1 MSEQMTLPGMSEY
14 TSLQESRAG
23 SLPCD
28 SQDGKGRCGRG
39 VARANRTR
47 RRGSGKE
54 TPTPETYGPISFG
67 SSASAALQ
75 SCLASR
81 LARRFGTD
89 GSMEYAETWRLKA
102 TPAGRQYWE
111 HTASQRR
118 ISDSG
123 CTGWPSPD
131 HHTRGGITKM
141 GPRPSGHKRQT
152 SLQDAAKLT
161 GWPTPNAMEGGAT
174 SRSVDRKDELLMGG
188 LVQGLRIERVPVGGT
203 GLGITEPGREATPT
217 TLYPQSLAGWGTP
230 RVTTNN
236 GYPSPQCTGKG
247 SRLEDQV
254 ALTGWPTPDAHPDAP
269 NSSTTME
276 NGRIAR
282 RLTVQ
287 GLGNAAKLT
296 GWNTP
301 RSTDGSKG
309 GPNQAGGALPADAAL
324 AGWVTASARDWKD
337 GRASQ
342 ETMDRNGRP
351 LNEQVVH
358 GLTSPSSTAATARPG
373 ASVISQLFSLWLM
386 GYPLSET
393 TPAWNTC
400 SPGWESWALM
410 QRLLSE
416 C

>member
-1 MSEQMTLPGMSEY
+1 
-14 TSLQESRAG
+14 
-23 SLPCD
+23 
-28 SQDGKGRCGRG
+28 
-39 VARANRTR
+39 
-47 RRGSGKE
+47 
-54 TPTPETYGPISFG
+54 
-67 SSASAALQ
+67 
-75 SCLASR
+75 
-81 LARRFGTD
+81 
-89 GSMEYAETWRLKA
+89 
-102 TPAGRQYWE
+102 
-111 HTASQRR
+111 
-118 ISDSG
+118 
-123 CTGWPSPD
+123 
-131 HHTRGGITKM
+131 M

-161 GWPTPNAMEGGAT
+161 GWPTP
-174 SRSVDRKDELLMGG
+174 
-188 LVQGLRIERVPVGGT
+188 
-203 GLGITEPGREATPT
+203 
-217 TLYPQSLAGWGTP
+217 
-230 RVTTNN
+230 
-236 GYPSPQCTGKG
+236 
-247 SRLEDQV
+247 
-254 ALTGWPTPDAHPDAP
+254 DAHPDAP
-269 NSSTTME
+269 NSSTTRE

-324 AGWVTASARDWKD
+324 AGWATASARDWKD